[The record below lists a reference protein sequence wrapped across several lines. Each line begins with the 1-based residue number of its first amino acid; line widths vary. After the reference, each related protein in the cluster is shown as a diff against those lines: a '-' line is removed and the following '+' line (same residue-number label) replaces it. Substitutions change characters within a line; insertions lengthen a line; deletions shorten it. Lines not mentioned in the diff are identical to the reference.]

1 MQPVSL
7 AAATAAAVVAAGAHS
22 SDQTDE
28 RSIGPRNVA
37 AGCDLNQLQQQNQQ
51 TLPETPLSAAPAP
64 TANAGQV
71 AKDERRPSLFIAIPV
86 HTHQQR
92 GPGSAHTELS
102 PNVFQFPDARAGDG
116 GPVSPPPSLGSS
128 LPAQSVLLRSA
139 AAHVAGGLDD
149 VPLPALSP
157 RAVSLPKGAGVVSW
171 SPSNSRPVSTTSV
184 ELEVRTYLLA
194 LYRYSACVVSD
205 VQLIS
210 LYSFSN
216 SLALNS
222 ALCLCICY
230 FYCFRR
236 TRSC

>member
-7 AAATAAAVVAAGAHS
+7 AAAAGAHS
-22 SDQTDE
+22 SNQTDE
-28 RSIGPRNVA
+28 RSIGPRNAA
-37 AGCDLNQLQQQNQQ
+37 AGRDLNQQQQQNQQ

-64 TANAGQV
+64 TADAGEV
-71 AKDERRPSLFIAIPV
+71 AKDERRPSLFIAIPA
-86 HTHQQR
+86 HTHQQHQQR

-116 GPVSPPPSLGSS
+116 GGPVSPPLSLGSS

-210 LYSFSN
+210 LFVQQQLGAQLC
-216 SLALNS
+216 SLFMHML
-222 ALCLCICY
+222 LLL
-230 FYCFRR
+230 F
-236 TRSC
+236 